1 MDARYR
7 RIAYLLVGHAGW
19 LEWPWL
25 TELGG
30 KPADMKRAN
39 KFLLA
44 LILNHQM
51 NPKRVWRNARKFAEE
66 ELGDPERLWHTI
78 AERFPD
84 ADAFAE
90 DEQHKWL
97 HKLSQGRKRVVRIA
111 HEMVRLYG
119 GDARSIWQGR
129 RPAEVLARLG
139 KIRAGKHISRL
150 TVGALIDTGQI
161 PREAADL
168 PGDSHVKRVLG
179 RCILGREADAG
190 EAVALARQL
199 HPENPWALNDWVY
212 TISLEWCR
220 SQDPDCGNCR
230 LALDCAFGGRVLTH
244 TERVDECLGWAG
256 CFWDEGRPDAV
267 LEFASYAV
275 ELAPQDARAYCWRG
289 AGNLGLGE
297 SEETHADLA
306 EALRLDPKLGIAY
319 AVRAL
324 AFSRQGE
331 HKSAEADAT
340 KYVALAPD
348 AADSYD
354 VRGGIRQA
362 MGKHAEAVKDFTRAM
377 EMAQD
382 EALAGLHLERGVS
395 LAALGKHGEA
405 VDDFTRGME
414 LVRHNVPAQWYRERA
429 ASLKAL
435 GKEREARQDEKKAE
449 KLEAEEA
456 QEA

>member
-39 KFLLA
+39 KFLLGS
-44 LILNHQM
+44 ILDYRIDAQ
-51 NPKRVWRNARKFAEE
+51 RAWDNAERFAEQ
-66 ELGDPERLWHTI
+66 ELGDPEQLWQTI
-78 AERFPD
+78 VTQFPD
-84 ADAFAE
+84 ANAFAK

-97 HKLSQGRKRVVRIA
+97 HRYPQARNRIVRIA
-111 HEMVRLYG
+111 REMVRHYG
-119 GDARSIWQGR
+119 GDARNIWRGLP
-129 RPAEVLARLG
+129 PAEVLARLL
-139 KIRAGKHISRL
+139 KIRAGEHISRR
-150 TVGALIDTGQI
+150 TVGALMDTGQI
-161 PREAADL
+161 PTETTDL
-168 PGDSHVKRVLG
+168 PGDIHVRRVLG
-179 RCILGREADAG
+179 RCILGREVNAG
-190 EAVALARQL
+190 EAIDLGRQL
-199 HPENPWALNDWVY
+199 HPENPWALNDLLYDV
-212 TISLEWCR
+212 SVSRCR
-220 SQDPDCGNCR
+220 KQNPDCENCR
-230 LALDCAFGGRVLTH
+230 LALDCAFGGRVLHH

-289 AGNLGLGE
+289 AANLGLGK

-348 AADSYD
+348 AADPHD

-382 EALAGLHLERGVS
+382 EALAGLHIERGVS
-395 LAALGKHGEA
+395 LAALGKHAEA

-414 LVRHNVPAQWYRERA
+414 LAEHGMPAWVYRERA

-435 GKEREARQDEKKAE
+435 GREREARQDEEKAE
-449 KLEAEEA
+449 KLEEEA
-456 QEA
+456 QEV